1 MKLGP
6 CPLEFLSGW
15 LFLAKSHAEDFGFN
29 PPLYKFVGTQT
40 DSMSWL
46 EEDPRTAYV
55 KMGLDQATSFTVVA
69 YMPIGSNWLVVF
81 THVNSSAD
89 TVINIAQ
96 AVI

>member
-29 PPLYKFVGTQT
+29 PPLYKFVRTQT

-55 KMGLDQATSFTVVA
+55 CKDGFRS
-69 YMPIGSNWLVVF
+69 SNIFHWHGIHANWIQLACGF
-81 THVNSSAD
+81 YTCE
-89 TVINIAQ
+89 
-96 AVI
+96 

>member
-29 PPLYKFVGTQT
+29 PGDPNRFDVMVGRGPQNC
-40 DSMSWL
+40 
-46 EEDPRTAYV
+46 V
-55 KMGLDQATSFTVVA
+55 KMGLDQATSFTVVV